1 MTASPDHRTKRGAAE
16 QRRVAATLSVL
27 AAVGLNLAA
36 LTAFGAA
43 VANWRTGSV
52 HPGGSAW
59 ITAVY
64 VVPPA
69 PQPPPPDPPRRVTP
83 APAQRSAAMP
93 ERQPTPTVA
102 ASPPVPKNTAP
113 SDTANTVRYYRTGEV
128 DRPAQP
134 DSDWNLDAAALDA
147 AGVSTMAF
155 EVFVGSEGEVVDC
168 TILEPKTLAEPT
180 RIALE
185 ARLRQ
190 TVLRPAERGG
200 VAVPSVRRI
209 EMSVQE

>member
-1 MTASPDHRTKRGAAE
+1 MPKS
-16 QRRVAATLSVL
+16 ATN
-27 AAVGLNLAA
+27 A
-36 LTAFGAA
+36 
-43 VANWRTGSV
+43 
-52 HPGGSAW
+52 
-59 ITAVY
+59 
-64 VVPPA
+64 
-69 PQPPPPDPPRRVTP
+69 
-83 APAQRSAAMP
+83 
-93 ERQPTPTVA
+93 
-102 ASPPVPKNTAP
+102 
-113 SDTANTVRYYRTGEV
+113 DTANAVRYYRTGEV
-128 DRPAQP
+128 DRPSQP

-155 EVFVGSEGEVVDC
+155 EVFVGSDGTIVDC
-168 TILEPKTLAEPT
+168 AILEPKALADPA